1 MKTMFRERWPRRLW
15 PILVLLSLLV
25 LAVEGVPHAYSAS
38 SIAQDVPSVAQR
50 PQGIPTPTLAAA
62 GAQGVQP
69 AIVNDAPSTPSGAPS
84 SAPSEQGSVSRASA
98 TQPHNLIANGS
109 FEDGFAEGVATG
121 WQPFAT
127 ADVRAGWHDDTWR
140 PVLYDGNH
148 AQLLAL
154 KDAEER
160 DRYVG
165 IFQAVPVVPN
175 ADYILTLHGLVRSD
189 EGSVEASDYGYRLQ
203 YGIDYAGGNDWRS
216 RQIEWVELPWDEQ
229 PRTAPPPG
237 GYRIETYTTTIRAQ
251 SSLLTLFIRGWKKWI
266 GVSEGNYDVD
276 GISLVM
282 AQAAAPAAGV
292 SAPPKPTSLPGM
304 PQTGAPVAG
313 DNRMVPASV
322 ALVILLVAGVLWQSR
337 QRHG

>member
-1 MKTMFRERWPRRLW
+1 MKSMLRGRWPRRRWFL
-15 PILVLLSLLV
+15 LVLLALLT
-25 LAVEGVPHAYSAS
+25 LAVEGVPYVHSAS
-38 SIAQDVPSVAQR
+38 YVPQESPFAAQR
-50 PQGIPTPTLAAA
+50 PQNAPTPTLLAAEMR
-62 GAQGVQP
+62 GVQP
-69 AIVNDAPSTPSGAPS
+69 AVVDDLPSAPSGAPS
-84 SAPSEQGSVSRASA
+84 SAPSEQGSASQA
-98 TQPHNLIANGS
+98 PTAQPYNLIVNGS
-109 FEDGFAEGVATG
+109 FEDGFVEGVAIG

-127 ADVRAGWHDDTWR
+127 ANVRASWHDDTWQ
-140 PVLYDGNH
+140 PIVYDGAH

-165 IFQAVPVVPN
+165 IYQTVPVVPN

-189 EGSVEASDYGYRLQ
+189 EGSNEASHYGYRLQ

-251 SSLLTLFIRGWKKWI
+251 SPMLTLFIRGWKKWI
-266 GVSEGNYDVD
+266 GTAEGNYNVD
-276 GISLVM
+276 GISLMM
-282 AQAAAPAAGV
+282 AQAAAS
-292 SAPPKPTSLPGM
+292 SAPPPAM
-304 PQTGAPVAG
+304 PQTGAPVAEG
-313 DNRMVPASV
+313 DRPVPASV
-322 ALVILLVAGVLWQSR
+322 ALVILLVAGVLWRSR